1 MSRYS
6 SLLAANLGMDRERCR
21 IIGVAAR
28 MHDIGKIGV
37 PDAIMLK
44 PTKLTADE
52 FEAMKT
58 HAEIGHDILRSCSSE
73 LASVAAQIAW
83 THHERMDGGGYPRG
97 LVGDAIP
104 IEGRIVAIADVFDAP
119 STKRIYRKAYTLPE
133 ALGIMLGTRS
143 VHLDPNVLDI
153 FVDSMDQVIPVMD
166 ELP

>member
-1 MSRYS
+1 M
-6 SLLAANLGMDRERCR
+6 LAETLGMDRERCR

-37 PDAIMLK
+37 PDSIMLK
-44 PTKLTADE
+44 PAKLNADE

-73 LASVAAQIAW
+73 LASVAAEIAW
-83 THHERMDGGGYPRG
+83 THHERMDGSGYPRG
-97 LVGDAIP
+97 LAGDAIP
-104 IEGRIVAIADVFDAP
+104 IEGRIVAVADVFDAL
-119 STKRIYRKAYTLPE
+119 STDRIYRKAYTLPD

-143 VHLDPNVLDI
+143 VHLDPDVVDI
-153 FVDSMDQVIPVMD
+153 FLDNIDQVISVVE